1 MGELNAEETGER
13 KRLRTLVV
21 DDEENIREVM
31 GEFLVSEGYES
42 RIAESGSEALGII
55 GEFKPH
61 IIFLDIRMPDM
72 DGLQSL
78 RRIREIDQTAEV
90 VMISGFAT
98 IEIARR
104 SLEIGAADYIGKP
117 MDFSH
122 VRKVIR
128 HITQS
133 KFVEFL

>member
-1 MGELNAEETGER
+1 MGEMSAGGTGVR
-13 KRLRTLVV
+13 NRLKTLVV
-21 DDEENIREVM
+21 DDEQNIREILQ
-31 GEFLVSEGYES
+31 EFLISEGYET
-42 RIAESGSEALGII
+42 RTAGSGSEALRLI

-61 IIFLDIRMPDM
+61 IMFLDIRMPDM

-78 RRIREIDQTAEV
+78 RRIREIDQNVEV
-90 VMISGFAT
+90 IMISGFAT

-122 VRKVIR
+122 VREVVR
-128 HITQS
+128 YITQS
-133 KFVEFL
+133 KFVELL

>member
-1 MGELNAEETGER
+1 MQELSTEEPGAQN
-13 KRLRTLVV
+13 RLKTLVV
-21 DDEENIREVM
+21 DDEQNIRDVLR
-31 GEFLVSEGYES
+31 EFLDSEGYET
-42 RIAESGSEALGII
+42 RTAGSGPEALDVLR
-55 GEFKPH
+55 EFTPH

-78 RRIREIDQTAEV
+78 RRIREINQTTEV

-98 IEIARR
+98 IDIARR

-122 VRKVIR
+122 VRSVIR

>member
-1 MGELNAEETGER
+1 MEEMKTEDAGEQ
-13 KRLRTLVV
+13 KRLRILAV
-21 DDEENIREVM
+21 DDEENIQVVM
-31 GEFLVSEGYES
+31 QEFLVSEGYEV
-42 RIAESGSEALGII
+42 RTAGSGPEALGII

-78 RRIREIDQTAEV
+78 RRIREIDQTVEV

-122 VRKVIR
+122 IRKVIR

>member
-1 MGELNAEETGER
+1 MGEMSAEGTGNR
-13 KRLRTLVV
+13 KGLKILVV
-21 DDEENIREVM
+21 DDEQNIREVLQ
-31 GEFLVSEGYES
+31 EFFISEGYETLT
-42 RIAESGSEALGII
+42 AGSGSEALLM
-55 GEFKPH
+55 FRDFAPQ

-78 RRIREIDQTAEV
+78 RRIHEIDPNVEV

-117 MDFSH
+117 LDFSH
-122 VRKVIR
+122 VREVVL